1 MNEHALKVLEFYKVS
16 EAVATRAVSGPGKAE
31 ALTFAPSSDIKE
43 VTHRLKE
50 ADELKKY
57 LTARHEFPVRGLKD
71 ISVELKKASVEGA
84 SLAPESLLKVLS
96 VARASRLM
104 KSALAK
110 VKQEYPTLIKRAA
123 ALSVFEN
130 IEMEIARAIG
140 EDGEV
145 LDSASPELKRIRHA
159 LTQVRSRLNREL
171 ENIIQ
176 SPSYSKAIQ
185 EPVIT
190 MRGDRYVLPL
200 KTNFRTYIQGIV
212 HDHSQ
217 TGSTVFVEPAAT
229 VELNNRLVGLRNDEA
244 REIERILWRL
254 TATVRESGGGD
265 GGVSLEASY
274 LALVKLD
281 ALYAVAQFALDIDGN
296 LPSVNDRGYVELKDA
311 RHPLLVMSKGKGATV
326 PLDIKL
332 GREFDTLVITGPNT
346 GGKTVV
352 LKTLGLLVLMA
363 QAGFLIPAAPD
374 SVIPVFED
382 VFSDIGDEQSVEQNL
397 STFSSH
403 MNQIVSMLG
412 GADRNSLVLL
422 DELGAG
428 TDPSEGSA
436 LGVAII
442 EELHRRGTKTV
453 VTTHHGALKVFAAN
467 TPGVM
472 NASVEFDPETLLPT
486 YSLAIGR
493 PGRSSAILVAS
504 RLGMPKSVLERA
516 KEGRKAGEA
525 ELDTLIEKLEKEAQ
539 AAREDRRRAAQEAQ
553 SARAEKERL
562 QELVRRAEDERRDAV
577 QKAKEKAQNVINSL
591 KFKLREL
598 EDLAKRAS
606 QAPERAEVKKH
617 SEEVQALEAQL
628 KDESVPAGP
637 IRKLEMEALAV
648 GDTVKVYKYNK
659 LGQVAEIKKDKN
671 KVVVQ
676 LGSMRVTLSPDEL
689 ELSTR
694 LAPGR
699 APKSAF
705 TVSRAEEEADET
717 SPGMEIN
724 IIGLRVEEALPK
736 VQKFLD
742 KCLLSGMGSVR
753 IIHGR
758 GTGALRKAVREELT
772 ITPGVKDFHDETF
785 ELGGDAVTVV
795 VFK

>member
-1 MNEHALKVLEFYKVS
+1 
-16 EAVATRAVSGPGKAE
+16 
-31 ALTFAPSSDIKE
+31 
-43 VTHRLKE
+43 
-50 ADELKKY
+50 
-57 LTARHEFPVRGLKD
+57 
-71 ISVELKKASVEGA
+71 
-84 SLAPESLLKVLS
+84 
-96 VARASRLM
+96 
-104 KSALAK
+104 
-110 VKQEYPTLIKRAA
+110 
-123 ALSVFEN
+123 
-130 IEMEIARAIG
+130 
-140 EDGEV
+140 
-145 LDSASPELKRIRHA
+145 
-159 LTQVRSRLNREL
+159 
-171 ENIIQ
+171 
-176 SPSYSKAIQ
+176 
-185 EPVIT
+185 
-190 MRGDRYVLPL
+190 
-200 KTNFRTYIQGIV
+200 
-212 HDHSQ
+212 
-217 TGSTVFVEPAAT
+217 
-229 VELNNRLVGLRNDEA
+229 
-244 REIERILWRL
+244 
-254 TATVRESGGGD
+254 
-265 GGVSLEASY
+265 
-274 LALVKLD
+274 
-281 ALYAVAQFALDIDGN
+281 
-296 LPSVNDRGYVELKDA
+296 
-311 RHPLLVMSKGKGATV
+311 
-326 PLDIKL
+326 
-332 GREFDTLVITGPNT
+332 
-346 GGKTVV
+346 V

-374 SVIPVFED
+374 SAIPVFED

-412 GADRNSLVLL
+412 GANRNSLVLL

-472 NASVEFDPETLLPT
+472 NASVEFDPETLMPT

-504 RLGMPKSVLERA
+504 RLGMPKGVLERA

-598 EDLAKRAS
+598 EDLAKKAAAKS
-606 QAPERAEVKKH
+606 PERAEVKKH

-628 KDESVPAGP
+628 KDEEAAPAGP
-637 IRKLEMEALAV
+637 VRKLEMEALTV
-648 GDTVKVYKYNK
+648 GDTVKVYKYNR
-659 LGQVAEIKKDKN
+659 LGEVAEIKKDKK

-676 LGSMRVTLSPDEL
+676 LGTMRVTLSPDEL

-694 LAPGR
+694 SAPGR
-699 APKSAF
+699 ATKSAF

-742 KCLLSGMGSVR
+742 KSMLSGMGSVR

-772 ITPGVKDFHDETF
+772 ITPGVKDFHDEIF

>member
-1 MNEHALKVLEFYKVS
+1 MNEHALKVLEFYKIS
-16 EAVATRAVSGPGKAE
+16 EAVSARAVSGPGRAE

-43 VTHRLKE
+43 VTLRLKE
-50 ADELKKY
+50 ADDLKKY
-57 LTARHEFPVRGLKD
+57 LTARHEFPIGGLKD
-71 ISVELKKASVEGA
+71 ISVQLKKAAVEGA
-84 SLAPESLLKVLS
+84 ALSPEELLKVLS

-110 VKQEYPTLIKRAA
+110 VKQDYPTLVRRAA

-130 IEMEIARAIG
+130 IETEIARAIG
-140 EDGEV
+140 EDSEV

-171 ENIIQ
+171 ESIIQ
-176 SPSYSKAIQ
+176 SSSYSKAIQ

-190 MRGDRYVLPL
+190 MRGDRYCLSL
-200 KTNFRTYIQGIV
+200 KTNFRTYLQGIV

-229 VELNNRLVGLRNDEA
+229 VELNNRLVSLRNDEV

-254 TATVRESGGGD
+254 TATVRESGD
-265 GGVSLEASY
+265 LLEESY
-274 LALVKLD
+274 IALVKLD

-296 LPSVNDRGYVELKDA
+296 MPSVNDRGYVELRDA
-311 RHPLLVMSKGKGATV
+311 RHPLLLMSKGQQATV

-352 LKTLGLLVLMA
+352 LKTLGLLTLMA

-374 SVIPVFED
+374 SAIPVFED
-382 VFSDIGDEQSVEQNL
+382 VYSDIGDEQSVEQNL

-403 MNQIVSMLG
+403 INQIVLMLG
-412 GADRNSLVLL
+412 GANKNSLVLL

-516 KEGRKAGEA
+516 KEGRAAGEA
-525 ELDTLIEKLEKEAQ
+525 ELDTLIEKLEREAQ

-562 QELVRRAEDERRDAV
+562 QELVRRAEDERREAV

-598 EDLAKRAS
+598 EELAKKAAKAS
-606 QAPERAEVKKH
+606 PERAEVKKH
-617 SEEVQALEAQL
+617 SEEVQALESQL
-628 KDESVPAGP
+628 KEEAVPTGP
-637 IRKLEMEALAV
+637 VRKLEMEALTV
-648 GDTVKVYKYNK
+648 GDTVKVYKYNR
-659 LGQVAEIKKDKN
+659 LGQVAEIKKDKK

-676 LGSMRVTLSPDEL
+676 LGTMRVTLSPDEL

-694 LAPGR
+694 AAPDR
-699 APKSAF
+699 ARTTAF
-705 TVSRAEEEADET
+705 TVSRAEEEEDET

-742 KCLLSGMGSVR
+742 KSMLSGMGSVR

-795 VFK
+795 RFK